1 MGGGRKEPTLIL
13 KLPPLLYLSR
23 LRLLRHQTAQEPSA
37 PVASWPGP
45 EGSYTQR
52 MQEQAVEAE
61 SQILDCFGFIFR
73 TKRESLSHHK
83 V

>member
-1 MGGGRKEPTLIL
+1 MGGAKGADPDIKAAAAAVS
-13 KLPPLLYLSR
+13 LSSSPAA
-23 LRLLRHQTAQEPSA
+23 TPDAQEPSA

-61 SQILDCFGFIFR
+61 SQILHCFGFIFR